1 VTGDGVNDA
10 PALRAAEVGVSMGA
24 SGTDVA
30 RAAAELI
37 VTDDNF
43 ASIVAGMEEGRTA
56 YANIR
61 KIVWL
66 LISTA
71 IAEVLL
77 FSLTLLTGL
86 PMPLTAVQILWLNL
100 VHEGIQDAALA
111 MEGKEPDAM
120 RRPPRPPHQPIF
132 DRQMIEQC
140 VLTGVYIG
148 GVAFLLFGWLLG
160 PGGYELVEA
169 RNMTLL
175 FLVLFDNVH
184 VLNCRSETRSVLRI
198 PLRANPVLIATLVGA
213 PILHGLAMHT
223 PGLRDVL
230 DLQPVSGAEW
240 LFLGLLAASVLLVGE
255 GYKIVRARPL
265 LRRSRLRPWPP
276 RDAAIPR

>member
-1 VTGDGVNDA
+1 MIVQALQDQGHFVAVTGDGVNDA
-10 PALRAAEVGVSMGA
+10 PALRAAHVGVSMGA

-43 ASIVAGMEEGRTA
+43 ASIVAGIEEGRTA

-100 VHEGIQDAALA
+100 VHEGIQDVALA
-111 MEGKEPDAM
+111 MEGKEPDTM
-120 RRPPRPPHQPIF
+120 RRPPRPPRQAIF

-148 GVAFLLFGWLLG
+148 GVSYLLFAWLAG
-160 PGGYELVEA
+160 QGGYDLFAA
-169 RNMTLL
+169 RNLTLL

-184 VLNCRSETRSVLRI
+184 VLNCRSETRSVLNI

-213 PILHGLAMHT
+213 PAVHVLAMIT
-223 PGLRDVL
+223 DCP
-230 DLQPVSGAEW
+230 
-240 LFLGLLAASVLLVGE
+240 
-255 GYKIVRARPL
+255 
-265 LRRSRLRPWPP
+265 
-276 RDAAIPR
+276 